1 MRSIET
7 TGRNI
12 PLETWWSRLIR
23 QLRFSAAKLDNRVDQ
38 EIANDV
44 NQEFQNEAHVQPL
57 LPD

>member
-1 MRSIET
+1 MRGVET

-12 PLETWWSRLIR
+12 PLETWWLRLIR
-23 QLRFSAAKLDNRVDQ
+23 QLRFSVTKLDNRVDQ